1 MTEKYI
7 EEINKQIQPTERQW
21 IDKENIKK
29 KINKVNQ
36 SIVKMS

>member
-7 EEINKQIQPTERQW
+7 EEINKKIQPSERQW